1 MLVSVHE
8 MKVLLVDPPKPQ
20 WRLLGNAVMPPIG
33 FASLASVLREND
45 IEVKILDCSATQASW
60 KELRRR
66 IESEH
71 PDILGSG
78 CATCH
83 YEEAKRVFKIAK
95 QGDSEII
102 TVAGGPHFSLATNYC
117 LDECM
122 DVDYVVVGE
131 GEFTL
136 LEFCKE
142 TEKRSPNFKRI
153 KGLAF
158 RTQAGPRITE
168 PRPLIQDLDELPFPA
183 WDLLPMDKYHIPVW
197 GNKLTMLLTSRGCPF
212 NCSFCS
218 ERVFWGGIWR
228 GRSAEKIVEE
238 MEIINSKFRKEFVW
252 FADDTFNLDRK
263 RNEDF
268 CNELIE
274 RDLDMEWSFEGRT
287 DLILRDR
294 DLLGKMVKSG
304 LFWILIGVEFSSK
317 SELEAY
323 GKALKPEDIEQ
334 TFKELKRYDLVTQA
348 MFIVGTPKD
357 TKESIKEKLD
367 FAKKLEPFFVIFS
380 PLTPLPGTEVYNEAK
395 ESHRIEV
402 QDFSKYDFAHAIMRT
417 ETLSREEVDALILDC
432 YKQFYGVSRLR
443 HLFSL
448 NKHKRGITRY
458 LLGLMFKERIKNW
471 FSWPKEY
478 CRMNEETNC

>member
-1 MLVSVHE
+1 

-20 WRLLGNAVMPPIG
+20 WRLLGDAVMPPIG
-33 FASLASVLREND
+33 FAYLASVLREND
-45 IEVKILDCSATQASW
+45 IEVKILDCSATQTGW
-60 KELRRR
+60 KELRHR
-66 IESEH
+66 IASEH
-71 PDILGSG
+71 PNILGSG

-83 YEEAKRVFKIAK
+83 YEEAKMVFKIAK
-95 QGDSEII
+95 QVDPEMV

-117 LDECM
+117 LDECV

-131 GEFTL
+131 GEYTL

-142 TEKRSPNFKRI
+142 AQRASPNFKRI

-158 RTQAGPRITE
+158 RTRAGPRLTK
-168 PRPLIQDLDELPFPA
+168 PRPLIQDLDQLPSPA

-228 GRSAEKIVEE
+228 GRSANKIVEE
-238 MEIINSKFRKEFVW
+238 MEVMKSKFKKKYIW

-268 CNELIE
+268 CNELTE
-274 RDLDMEWSFEGRT
+274 RDLDMEWAFEGRA

-317 SELEAY
+317 SELKAYRKGLQPEAV
-323 GKALKPEDIEQ
+323 EQ
-334 TFKELKRYDLVTQA
+334 TFGELRKYDVVTQA
-348 MFIVGTPKD
+348 MFIVGTSRD
-357 TKESIKEKLD
+357 TRESIKEKLS
-367 FAKKLEPFFVIFS
+367 FAKKLGPFFVIFS
-380 PLTPLPGTEVYNEAK
+380 PLTPLPGTEVYNEAR
-395 ESHRIEV
+395 ENNRIEV
-402 QDFSKYDFAHAIMRT
+402 QDFSEYDFAHAIMRT
-417 ETLSREEVDALILDC
+417 ETLSSKEVDALILGC
-432 YKQFYGVSRLR
+432 YEQFYGVSMLR

-458 LLGLMFKERIKNW
+458 LLGLFLKERIKDW
-471 FSWPKEY
+471 FSRPKEY
-478 CRMNEETNC
+478 YWMSEK

>member
-1 MLVSVHE
+1 

-45 IEVKILDCSATQASW
+45 IEVKILDCSANSIDW
-60 KELRRR
+60 KELRHK

-83 YEEAKRVFKIAK
+83 YYEAKKVFKIAK
-95 QGDSEII
+95 QVDPEII
-102 TVAGGPHFSLATNYC
+102 TVAGGPHFSLARDYSM
-117 LDECM
+117 DDCM

-131 GEFTL
+131 GELTM
-136 LEFCKE
+136 LEFCREIE
-142 TEKRSPNFKRI
+142 TRSPDFQRI

-158 RTQAGPRITE
+158 RTDEGPRFSG
-168 PRPLIQDLDELPFPA
+168 PRQLIQDLDQLPFPA

-238 MEIINSKFRKEFVW
+238 MEIIKSRFKKRFVW
-252 FADDTFNLDRK
+252 FADDTFNLKRK

-274 RDLDMEWSFEGRT
+274 RNLNMEWSFEGRA

-294 DLLGKMVKSG
+294 DLLGKMVRSG
-304 LFWILIGVEFSSK
+304 LFWVLIGVEFSSR
-317 SELEAY
+317 SELQAY
-323 GKALKPEDIEQ
+323 GKELEPKDIERA
-334 TFKELKRYDLVTQA
+334 FEELRKYDIVTQA
-348 MFIVGTPKD
+348 MFIVGTRKD
-357 TKESIKEKLD
+357 TRESIKEKLN
-367 FAKKLEPFFVIFS
+367 FAKKLKPFFVIFS
-380 PLTPLPGTEVYNEAK
+380 PLTPLLGTDVYKEANENHWIK
-395 ESHRIEV
+395 V
-402 QDFSKYDFAHAIMRT
+402 KDFSKYDFAHATMNT
-417 ETLSREEVDALILDC
+417 ETLSVEEVDALILDC
-432 YKQFYGVSRLR
+432 YKHFYGVSRLR
-443 HLFSL
+443 DLLSF
-448 NKHKRGITRY
+448 NKHKRGIIRY
-458 LLGLMFKERIKNW
+458 LLGLMFKNGIKNW

-478 CRMNEETNC
+478 YLPNE